1 MLRNQKGI
9 TLVALVI
16 TIIVLLI
23 LAGVTISMVLGQNGI
38 LNQANQAK
46 AENQKANVE
55 EQVQM
60 AVFAET
66 SQFLQNN
73 VVDQANSSNSG
84 ADLAKCIA
92 DAAEGTDSQLVKSL
106 PEGYSIASVGTYTEG
121 DTTATFVVDVNGT
134 KYDVSFDG
142 VAQSATV
149 ELSKNQG

>member
-46 AENQKANVE
+46 AENQKATVE

-73 VVDQANSSNSG
+73 VVYQANSSSSG
-84 ADLAKCIA
+84 ADLAECVS
-92 DAAEGTDSQLVKSL
+92 DAAKDTDSQLVKSL

>member
-38 LNQANQAK
+38 LSQANQAK
-46 AENQKANVE
+46 AENQLATIE

-60 AVFAET
+60 AVFAQT

-73 VVDQANSSNSG
+73 V
-84 ADLAKCIA
+84 L
-92 DAAEGTDSQLVKSL
+92 AEGNTGAEALVDDVVAAVGNTGSKLCTSL
-106 PEGYSIASVGTYTEG
+106 PEGYSVKDAAEDGS
-121 DTTATFVVDVNGT
+121 TTKAKFTVTVNGT
-134 KYDVSFDG
+134 DYTAKFDG
-142 VAQSATV
+142 VAQSTTV
-149 ELSKNQG
+149 EIPQPQDND

>member
-46 AENQKANVE
+46 AENQKATVE

-60 AVFAET
+60 AVFAQI
-66 SQFLQNN
+66 SQYLQNN
-73 VVDQANSSNSG
+73 VLTEGNAG
-84 ADLAKCIA
+84 
-92 DAAEGTDSQLVKSL
+92 AEGLVDDIVVAVGDKSSKLCTSL
-106 PEGYSIASVGTYTEG
+106 PEGYVVSNATEVYG
-121 DTTATFVVDVNGT
+121 EPTKATFTVIADGT
-134 KYDVSFDG
+134 TYKATFDG
-142 VAQSATV
+142 VTQSTTV
-149 ELSKNQG
+149 VAE

>member
-46 AENQKANVE
+46 AENQKATVE
-55 EQVQM
+55 EQIQM

-66 SQFLQNN
+66 SQYLQDN
-73 VVDQANSSNSG
+73 VLADSEAGSS
-84 ADLAKCIA
+84 ALAECIKNA
-92 DAAEGTDSQLVKSL
+92 ITDTEKDSQLWTSL
-106 PEGYSIASVGTYTEG
+106 PEGYEVSNPTDATTEDGKSVVEFTVKANGATYT
-121 DTTATFVVDVNGT
+121 AQ
-134 KYDVSFDG
+134 FDPE
-142 VAQSATV
+142 AQETII
-149 ELSKNQG
+149 K

>member
-84 ADLAKCIA
+84 GDLAKCIA
-92 DAAEGTDSQLVKSL
+92 DAAKDTDSQLVKSL
-106 PEGYSIASVGTYTEG
+106 PEGYSIASVGDYTEG

>member
-73 VVDQANSSNSG
+73 VVDPANSSNSG
-84 ADLAKCIA
+84 GDLAKCIA
-92 DAAEGTDSQLVKSL
+92 DAAKDTDSQLVKSL

>member
-84 ADLAKCIA
+84 ADLAECIA
-92 DAAEGTDSQLVKSL
+92 DAAEDTDSQLVKSL

>member
-46 AENQKANVE
+46 AENQKATVE

-73 VVDQANSSNSG
+73 VVDQANSSSSG
-84 ADLAKCIA
+84 ADLAECVS
-92 DAAEGTDSQLVKSL
+92 DAAKDTDSQLVKSL

>member
-84 ADLAKCIA
+84 GDLAKCIA
-92 DAAEGTDSQLVKSL
+92 DAAENADSQLVKSL
-106 PEGYSIASVGTYTEG
+106 PEGYSIASVGDYTEG

>member
-73 VVDQANSSNSG
+73 VVDQANASNSG
-84 ADLAKCIA
+84 ADLAECIA
-92 DAAEGTDSQLVKSL
+92 DAAEDTDSQLVKSL

>member
-1 MLRNQKGI
+1 MRNQKGI

-46 AENQKANVE
+46 AENQKATVE

-73 VVDQANSSNSG
+73 VVDQANSSSSG
-84 ADLAKCIA
+84 ADLAECVS
-92 DAAEGTDSQLVKSL
+92 DAAKDTDSQLVKSL

>member
-84 ADLAKCIA
+84 GDLAKCIA
-92 DAAEGTDSQLVKSL
+92 DAAKDTDSQLVKSL

>member
-1 MLRNQKGI
+1 
-9 TLVALVI
+9 
-16 TIIVLLI
+16 
-23 LAGVTISMVLGQNGI
+23 MVLGQNGI

-84 ADLAKCIA
+84 GDLAKCIA
-92 DAAEGTDSQLVKSL
+92 DAAKDTDSQLVKSL